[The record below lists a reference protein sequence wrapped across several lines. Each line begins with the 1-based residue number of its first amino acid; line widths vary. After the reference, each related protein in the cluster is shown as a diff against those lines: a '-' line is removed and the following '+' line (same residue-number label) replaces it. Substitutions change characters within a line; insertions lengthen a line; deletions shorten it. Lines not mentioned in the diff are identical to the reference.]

1 MKGAEKAA
9 QGYASKL
16 MNISESNKMA
26 SLQTPDLSSL
36 GYQQTQRQMADA
48 TQALQGMG
56 PEGAASV
63 ANLTQAGIQQQA
75 ETTQQQAEA
84 NFKRDEK
91 VLTAAGDIERRRVE
105 REAEMLKSQLTGAQ
119 MARADAQSAMASN
132 IQGAFGSLSA
142 GLGDTASSEDFF
154 DWMKSRKNKSNSN
167 SVDMSG
173 LEALNGFGAKGESYF
188 DFMKSMQNQ

>member
-1 MKGAEKAA
+1 MVGVGAIIGGLSAVASGVSAFQNWQQMKGAEKAA

-26 SLQTPDLSSL
+26 SLQAPDLSSL

-63 ANLTQAGIQQQA
+63 ANLAQAGIQQQA

-91 VLTAAGDIERRRVE
+91 VLTAAGDIEKRRAE
-105 REAEMLKSQLTGAQ
+105 REGDMLTSQLQGSQ
-119 MARADAQSAMASN
+119 MMRSDAQSAMASN

-142 GLGDTASSEDFF
+142 GFGETASGEDFF
-154 DWMKSRKNKSNSN
+154 DWMKARKNR
-167 SVDMSG
+167 
-173 LEALNGFGAKGESYF
+173 E
-188 DFMKSMQNQ
+188 

>member
-1 MKGAEKAA
+1 LLKINTMVVGAIIGGLSAVASGVSAFQNWQQMKGAEKAA

-91 VLTAAGDIERRRVE
+91 VLTAAGDIEKRRAE
-105 REAEMLKSQLTGAQ
+105 REGEMLTSKLTGAQ

-132 IQGAFGSLSA
+132 IQGAFGGLSA
-142 GLGDTASSEDFF
+142 GFGETASGEDFF
-154 DWMKSRKNKSNSN
+154 DWMKARKNRK
-167 SVDMSG
+167 
-173 LEALNGFGAKGESYF
+173 
-188 DFMKSMQNQ
+188 

>member
-1 MKGAEKAA
+1 
-9 QGYASKL
+9 
-16 MNISESNKMA
+16 
-26 SLQTPDLSSL
+26 
-36 GYQQTQRQMADA
+36 MADA

-91 VLTAAGDIERRRVE
+91 VLTAAGDIEKRRAE
-105 REAEMLKSQLTGAQ
+105 REGEMLTSQLTGAQ

-132 IQGAFGSLSA
+132 IQGAFGGLSA
-142 GLGDTASSEDFF
+142 GLSDASGEDFF
-154 DWMKSRKNKSNSN
+154 DWMKSRQNK
-167 SVDMSG
+167 
-173 LEALNGFGAKGESYF
+173 A
-188 DFMKSMQNQ
+188 